1 MYLHL
6 GQNEIIPQRRI
17 IGIFDLDNASW
28 SHLTRSFVERAE
40 REGRVAALGDDL
52 PRSFV
57 LAEDREGRPTVY
69 LTPLSPA
76 ALAARSSPVRPTSP
90 MAARSPGTGWSRKL
104 DASAITAA
112 RSTAG
117 SSSSNPPTPFI

>member
-6 GQNEIIPQRRI
+6 GQGVMVRDRDM
-17 IGIFDLDNASW
+17 IGIFDLDNTTW
-28 SHLTRSFVERAE
+28 SFRTRRFLERAE

-57 LAEDREGRPTVY
+57 LAEGRDVGPVVY

-76 ALAARSSPVRPTSP
+76 ALAAR
-90 MAARSPGTGWSRKL
+90 
-104 DASAITAA
+104 
-112 RSTAG
+112 AG
-117 SSSSNPPTPFI
+117 RNGFE

>member
-6 GQNEIIPQRRI
+6 GQGVMVRDRDM
-17 IGIFDLDNASW
+17 IGIFDLDNTTW
-28 SHLTRSFVERAE
+28 SFRTRRFLERAE

-57 LAEDREGRPTVY
+57 LADGREGQAAVY

-76 ALAARSSPVRPTSP
+76 ALCAR
-90 MAARSPGTGWSRKL
+90 
-104 DASAITAA
+104 
-112 RSTAG
+112 AG
-117 SSSSNPPTPFI
+117 RNGFE

>member
-6 GQNEIIPQRRI
+6 GQGVMVRDRHM
-17 IGIFDLDNASW
+17 IGIFDLDNTTW
-28 SHLTRSFVERAE
+28 SFRTRRFLERAE

-57 LAEDREGRPTVY
+57 LAEGRDGGPVVY

-76 ALAARSSPVRPTSP
+76 ALAAR
-90 MAARSPGTGWSRKL
+90 
-104 DASAITAA
+104 
-112 RSTAG
+112 AG
-117 SSSSNPPTPFI
+117 RNGFE